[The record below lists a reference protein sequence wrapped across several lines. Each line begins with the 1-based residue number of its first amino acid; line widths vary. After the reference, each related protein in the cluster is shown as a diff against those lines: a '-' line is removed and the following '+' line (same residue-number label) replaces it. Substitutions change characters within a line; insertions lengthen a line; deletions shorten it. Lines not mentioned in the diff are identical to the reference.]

1 MAQAVP
7 AHGPAQHLTQHPP
20 GSNPPGSPGAPQA
33 EVQLVVFQLG
43 NELYGADI
51 QAVREVVRAQE
62 YRITPVPRT
71 PAYLLG
77 VTNLRGRVIPVIDLR
92 RRLGQPPAP
101 LTEASRIAVLEGELG
116 TVGMVV
122 DGVSE
127 VVRVPVGSIEPPS
140 PVMVRRDGDFI
151 RGVARVG
158 ERLIILLDLG
168 AVLAREDRK
177 SRIEGGR
184 HAAGV

>member
-1 MAQAVP
+1 MAQSVP
-7 AHGPAQHLTQHPP
+7 VHGPAQQPAQSPP
-20 GSNPPGSPGAPQA
+20 RTLGAAQE

-43 NELYGADI
+43 DELYGAEI

-101 LTEASRIAVLEGELG
+101 LTGASRIAVLEGELG

-140 PVMVRRDGDFI
+140 PVMVRRDGDFV
-151 RGVARVG
+151 RGVARMG